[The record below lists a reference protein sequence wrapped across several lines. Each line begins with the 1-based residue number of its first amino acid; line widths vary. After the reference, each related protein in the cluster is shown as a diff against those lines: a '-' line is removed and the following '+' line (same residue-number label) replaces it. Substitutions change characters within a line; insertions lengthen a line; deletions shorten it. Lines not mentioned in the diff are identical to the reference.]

1 MQNPVTVLQSDKA
14 PEERYL
20 QSRVPLV
27 AGALAT
33 LGLIGSLIVAG
44 YGWDTPV
51 PKEGPWPR
59 IKILEAIIVVGW
71 LLLPPVYFWYEYFY
85 VYGRTRNA
93 AARADLESFKYG
105 QDVASKIWI
114 AVVSALLALY
124 FGKDFRLG

>member
-1 MQNPVTVLQSDKA
+1 MTAPCENLMSVHRLYRKHSRDLLLRETCVRAVLAHILASLFLA
-14 PEERYL
+14 C
-20 QSRVPLV
+20 SR
-27 AGALAT
+27 G
-33 LGLIGSLIVAG
+33 
-44 YGWDTPV
+44 
-51 PKEGPWPR
+51 
-59 IKILEAIIVVGW
+59 EAGW